1 METEKME
8 RSLSMSLTFKAFIV
22 MGLTLLLLIPNVM
35 IQNLIHEREQRSKET
50 IEKLNEKWSS
60 SQTLCG
66 PVLNIPFTSTV
77 ISADN
82 KPVIVQH
89 ELHVTPDQ
97 LDIKT
102 QLFPEE
108 RHYGIYKAI
117 LYKSE
122 ITISG
127 RFLPVSTLTLPEN
140 SVFHFDKAY
149 ISLGISD
156 LHGLTSLFDFNLNG
170 RAYTIEASGYTKL
183 TGKTLVA
190 DLKGNLSEK
199 TTDDLQFNCKLN
211 LNGSGSMNFIPVG
224 NTTKVEVSGQWKSPG
239 FIGSFSPESEIG
251 DKDFKAVWSIL
262 SFNRGIPSNWID
274 ENFNSAKDTSF
285 GVNLVDTV
293 DHYQQNMR
301 SAKYSLMFIALTFLV
316 FFFVEVLA
324 KLRIHPIQYSLVGI
338 ALILFYCLL
347 LSISEH
353 LGFMISYLIA
363 SIAVVV
369 MITAYSYSIFKNKMQ
384 TAILSVLLG
393 ILYVFL
399 YIILQLED
407 VALLIGS
414 IGLFVILGIVMYL
427 SRKVKWYRQEEPD
440 SGTKNLPI
448 Q

>member
-8 RSLSMSLTFKAFIV
+8 KVEKAQKNLSTSLTFKGFIV
-22 MGLTLLLLIPNVM
+22 IVLTLLLFVPNVM
-35 IQNLIHEREQRSKET
+35 IQDLIREREQRSNET
-50 IEKLNEKWSS
+50 IEKLNEKWSK

-66 PVLNIPFTSTV
+66 PILNIPFTSTV
-77 ISADN
+77 ISGDN
-82 KPVIVQH
+82 TPVIVEH
-89 ELHVTPDQ
+89 ELHLTPDR
-97 LDIKT
+97 LDIQT

-122 ITISG
+122 ISVSG
-127 RFLPVSTLTLPEN
+127 RFLPVNTLALPEN
-140 SVFHFDKAY
+140 SVFHVDKAY

-170 RAYTIEASGYTKL
+170 KAYAIEANGYSEFA
-183 TGKTLVA
+183 GKMLVA
-190 DLKGNLSEK
+190 DLKGDLSEK
-199 TTDDLQFNCKLN
+199 TAENLQFNCKLH
-211 LNGSGSMNFIPVG
+211 LNGSGSMNFIPAG
-224 NTTKVEVSGQWKSPG
+224 NITKVEVSGQWKSPG

-262 SFNRGIPSNWID
+262 SFNRSIPSIWTD
-274 ENFNSAKDTSF
+274 QNFDRARDASF
-285 GVNLVDTV
+285 GVDLVDTV
-293 DHYQQNMR
+293 DHYQQTMR

-316 FFFVEVLA
+316 FFFVEILA

-338 ALILFYCLL
+338 ALVLFYCLL

-353 LGFMISYLIA
+353 LGFTAAYLIA

-369 MITAYSYSIFKNKMQ
+369 MITAYSYSIFKNRIQ
-384 TAILSVLLG
+384 TIILSSLLCVLY
-393 ILYVFL
+393 IFLYV
-399 YIILQLED
+399 ILQLED

-427 SRKVKWYRQEEPD
+427 SRKIQWYH
-440 SGTKNLPI
+440 
-448 Q
+448 